1 LKAELAR
8 LKALRREQTQRL
20 KSGSQKAFFTRVWAR
35 LHGTT
40 VPEVVSSSGRSRGK
54 ISAGK
59 EIVVHSPKKK
69 SNAGNDQ
76 LELPMLNNHDPE
88 ELRALLESKS
98 TLSSMPSVDESIAKH
113 ATQDQQS
120 LEMDL
125 GHSDS
130 DLKTGQSGESGVII
144 NSQGSKSSL
153 TSVALNLS
161 TVTVHCKEEQMNTA
175 EV

>member
-1 LKAELAR
+1 
-8 LKALRREQTQRL
+8 
-20 KSGSQKAFFTRVWAR
+20 
-35 LHGTT
+35 
-40 VPEVVSSSGRSRGK
+40 VPKVVSSSGRSRGK
-54 ISAGK
+54 IAAGK
-59 EIVVHSPKKK
+59 EIVVREPKKK
-69 SNAGNDQ
+69 SNQNDQ
-76 LELPMLNNHDPE
+76 LNHDPE

-130 DLKTGQSGESGVII
+130 DLKTGISGEFGDII

-161 TVTVHCKEEQMNTA
+161 TVTVHCKEEQMNLA